1 MDSTAVEKRSL
12 AELLTLYSLEPELS
26 DIYVEGPSDKI
37 LINRYFKNQG
47 KTINI
52 VEINDI
58 DFGEL
63 CEIKPE
69 LKSNCKNKVVEL
81 SRQLEDNFSNS
92 LKTVICIADRDFDNF
107 LNKIVTNS
115 YLHYTDFSSIEM
127 YFFNETSLSVFFK
140 DILHDFPFTSG
151 NIITKLQPILNHI
164 FNIKLA
170 LLNVFGDEFEV
181 NDFDIKKLAVINK
194 ESGEIN
200 FNPSDYI
207 FRYLN
212 SKKLMAYKNAVDE
225 QFAKLSGINT
235 DSIELKIRGHDFMYL
250 FFLYI
255 DKIKNHIK
263 LSYETLERVA
273 LICIDLDLIE
283 NQNLFKTINQK
294 MSAPN
299 RVDGR

>member
-1 MDSTAVEKRSL
+1 MESTAVEKRSL
-12 AELLTLYSLEPELS
+12 AELMTLYSLEPELS
-26 DIYVEGPSDKI
+26 DIYVEGPSDRI
-37 LINRYFKNQG
+37 LVNRYLKRYD

-58 DFGEL
+58 DFSEL
-63 CEIKPE
+63 YEIKSE

-81 SRQLEDNFSNS
+81 SNQLEDNFSDS
-92 LKTVICIADRDFDNF
+92 LKAVICIADRDFDDF

-115 YLHYTDFSSIEM
+115 YLHYTDLSSIEM
-127 YFFNETSLSVFFK
+127 YFFNETSLNIFFK
-140 DILHDFPFTSG
+140 DILHDFPVTSRD
-151 NIITKLQPILNHI
+151 IISQLQSILNHI

-170 LLNVFGDEFEV
+170 LLDVFGDAFEV
-181 NDFDIKKLAVINK
+181 NDFDFKKLTVINK
-194 ESGEIN
+194 ENGEID

-212 SKKLMAYKNAVDE
+212 TKKLMAYKTAVDE
-225 QFAKLSGINT
+225 QFAKQSKINA

-263 LSYETLERVA
+263 MSYETLERVA
-273 LICIDLDLIE
+273 LVCIDLDFIE
-283 NQNLFKTINQK
+283 GKNLFKTINQK

-299 RVDGR
+299 IL